1 MYGDVEFIAFFM
13 SKDKKVQLNVGR
25 DIDMTLEILG
35 TPSINEFKGRETKQV
50 IIDEWEIML

>member
-1 MYGDVEFIAFFM
+1 M